1 MRKVADGCRIVC
13 VHIPQHRRKERRIK
27 QRRDSKERDATL
39 IELKEIHFNLTSQS
53 RTHKTLIAVE
63 NELISNM
70 FSLIPH
76 CTFERGNYFDT
87 VKRAFV

>member
-1 MRKVADGCRIVC
+1 M
-13 VHIPQHRRKERRIK
+13 
-27 QRRDSKERDATL
+27 ERDTTL
-39 IELKEIHFNLTSQS
+39 IEFKKIHLNLTSQS

-76 CTFERGNYFDT
+76 FTFERGNYSDT
-87 VKRAFV
+87 VKRAFVESADVDVSIQAPNVNNLQEE